1 MSQNPVSAI
10 RPFRQLLGAALVVL
24 AAAQVQGASAQSAAR
39 PAAQAIPAPLIE
51 ARKAWAAAVLK
62 RDAPA
67 AAALAFF
74 PLQNEAYQDVKSFGR
89 AAYLRNIEG
98 WSTLK
103 TCLATEPMARVK
115 GRSRL
120 GTHSFNCDGHG
131 FFFAEK
137 SGVWRHTGYENSNE

>member
-1 MSQNPVSAI
+1 MSRHPDLSFS
-10 RPFRQLLGAALVVL
+10 RMRRLLGAAVI
-24 AAAQVQGASAQSAAR
+24 AAAALQAQAAMAQGANRAGSAA
-39 PAAQAIPAPLIE
+39 PAGLQDV
-51 ARKAWAAAVLK
+51 RKAWAAAVLK

-74 PLQNEAYQDVKSFGR
+74 PLQNEAYQDVKTFGR

-103 TCLATEPMARVK
+103 TCLATEPMERVK

-137 SGVWRHTGYENSNE
+137 GGVWRHTGYENSNE

>member
-1 MSQNPVSAI
+1 MEEVRMSRRIVAVACLAVAILSA
-10 RPFRQLLGAALVVL
+10 PAAV
-24 AAAQVQGASAQSAAR
+24 AQGATLQDVR
-39 PAAQAIPAPLIE
+39 T
-51 ARKAWAAAVLK
+51 AWAAAVLK

-67 AAALAFF
+67 AAALAAF
-74 PLQNEAYQDVKSFGR
+74 PLQNEAYRDVKTFGR

-103 TCLATEPMARVK
+103 ACLATEPIAPVK

-131 FFFAEK
+131 FFFAQK
-137 SGVWRHTGYENSNE
+137 DGVWRHTGYENSNE